1 MAQAGPWANYSSFAA
16 ATVSDTTSINCRAI
30 WVSCTVAG
38 NVQLSA
44 GLTGAGV
51 AFAVPVGI
59 IVIPVELS
67 QGRIMATGTTAT
79 ATYVVLQ

>member
-16 ATVSDTTSINCRAI
+16 AVASDATSQNCRAI

-38 NVQLSA
+38 NVQLSS

-59 IVIPVELS
+59 TVLPIELS

-79 ATYVVLQ
+79 ATYVLLQ